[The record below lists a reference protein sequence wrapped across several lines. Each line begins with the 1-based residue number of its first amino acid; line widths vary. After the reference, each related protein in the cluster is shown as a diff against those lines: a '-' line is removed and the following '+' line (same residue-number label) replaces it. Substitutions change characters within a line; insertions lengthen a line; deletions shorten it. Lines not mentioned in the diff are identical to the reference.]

1 MEKINNMQ
9 ELINWFEGLAD
20 GSIKPFDNEFGLCSQ
35 IDDIYGDYMTDEF
48 IGECYDLIDMDDLYA
63 SWDKFSGRHC
73 YPVPAP
79 ICEDAVEDITC
90 PEGVYD
96 YYMNNDLNM
105 WEGAYGDLRK
115 DLCLHVANELR
126 KLIEE

>member
-1 MEKINNMQ
+1 MEKINTMQ
-9 ELINWFEGLAD
+9 DLIKWFEGLAD
-20 GSIKPFDNEFGLCSQ
+20 GSIKPFCNGYGLCSQ
-35 IDDIYGDYMTDEF
+35 IDEVYENYMTDEF
-48 IGECYDLIDMDDLYA
+48 ISKWDTLVEMDNIYA

-90 PEGVYD
+90 PEGMYD
-96 YYMNNDLNM
+96 YYIDHNLDM

-115 DLCLHVANELR
+115 DLCRHVANELR
-126 KLIEE
+126 KLV